1 MKILVTGGSGM
12 VGSELV
18 KILPNAVYPSSKDL
32 NLTDPHSVETF
43 LKKNKFD
50 YVIHLAAHVGSL
62 HDNIENSTLYFDQN
76 GNSYNDDLFIICS
89 HHYKMMFGDKFK
101 GISDMDKLKNI
112 KKINSVI
119 RKTYIKYNGY
129 PTFLD
134 MFVRIKKDIN
144 GILYK
149 K

>member
-76 GNSYNDDLFIICS
+76 ILMNTIITKLSYQ
-89 HHYKMMFGDKFK
+89 
-101 GISDMDKLKNI
+101 
-112 KKINSVI
+112 
-119 RKTYIKYNGY
+119 
-129 PTFLD
+129 
-134 MFVRIKKDIN
+134 N
-144 GILYK
+144 GIKNFLGVFYQILSARQRGK
-149 K
+149 FF